1 MEQTMPALDVTEEQ
15 LVSLFSQLNS
25 EQRKRVF
32 DNILP
37 LVKSKESI
45 SPKKPVFGGL
55 KKSIVYIAPD
65 FDAPLEDM
73 AEYTE

>member
-1 MEQTMPALDVTEEQ
+1 MPALDVTEEQ
-15 LVSLFSQLNS
+15 LISLFSQLNS
-25 EQRKRVF
+25 EQRKRVL

-37 LVKSKESI
+37 LVKGKGA
-45 SPKKPVFGGL
+45 KKTRQPIFGGL
-55 KKSIVYIAPD
+55 KKTIVYIAPD